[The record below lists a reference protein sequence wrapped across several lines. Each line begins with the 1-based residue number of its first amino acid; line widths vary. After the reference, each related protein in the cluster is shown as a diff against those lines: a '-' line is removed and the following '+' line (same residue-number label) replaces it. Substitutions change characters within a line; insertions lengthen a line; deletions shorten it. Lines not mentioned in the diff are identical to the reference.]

1 MDENKILLP
10 YNFTDMD
17 KKALEFIV
25 QTYVKHENV
34 CVTVFHAYSPVPD
47 IDVNKS
53 SVMEKMSSS
62 LHHLRRQV
70 VEQESRMVE
79 VKQLLVSQGFQDSR
93 VNYLYRPKKKD
104 IAKEIIQLARDEKYH
119 TIVLSRSGTVTG
131 FFMPSVF
138 NKIVT
143 TLKDVTI
150 TIIT

>member
-17 KKALEFIV
+17 KKALDFVV
-25 QTYVKHENV
+25 QTYVKQENV
-34 CVTVFHAYSPVPD
+34 SVTVFHAYSPVPD
-47 IDVNKS
+47 IEVSKS

-62 LHHLRRQV
+62 LHYLRQQV
-70 VEQESRMVE
+70 TEQENRMVE
-79 VKQLLVSQGFQDSR
+79 IKQYLVNAGFKDSR
-93 VNYLYRPKKKD
+93 VNYLYQPKKKD
-104 IAKEIIQLARDEKYH
+104 IAREIIQLVKDTGYH
-119 TIVLSRSGTVTG
+119 TIVLSRSGAVTG

-143 TLKDVTI
+143 TLKHVTV